1 MKTNNQTIKEQDIK
15 ETKNKEKPK
24 KHANEEMSF

>member
-15 ETKNKEKPK
+15 ETKNKAVERLLP
-24 KHANEEMSF
+24 EL